1 MRRRALF
8 FAACVICLA
17 LCLVLPVSAKE
28 TEEKLFSD
36 FFSALPPETQA
47 ALDGIK
53 DPNAAA
59 ELVGA
64 EHIASLVLGA
74 LRDGLSASGEFF
86 LKTLGLAL
94 LLAILS
100 QFTAELKDAG
110 ALAAAE
116 IGTGVIL
123 ALSVY
128 RLAAGDMA
136 RLEACLSD
144 MESFSNGLV
153 PVFFGLY
160 AAGGST
166 ATATASAAGFTAFS
180 YLLGRFCVAVLLPLF
195 RLLFG
200 LSVIGVVG
208 GRLQI
213 DGLFSTLKHTYVTVL
228 CFLSLLLVTSLGFQ
242 SALASSA
249 DSLATQSVRFAL
261 GNMIPVIG
269 GQLGGTLRTLSASLG
284 LLKNTVGALS
294 VAALLLLLLPTL
306 VSFLLHRFFLSL
318 SASFSKMLGAG
329 RAEKVFLSF
338 RGMYDLAVATL
349 ALTLVTFL
357 LLFSLLVR
365 CGVAVSAV

>member
-1 MRRRALF
+1 MRRRVLCFAVCFLCL
-8 FAACVICLA
+8 AACFS
-17 LCLVLPVSAKE
+17 LPVSAGE

-36 FFSALPPETQA
+36 FFAALPPETQA
-47 ALDGIK
+47 ALDGIQ
-53 DPNAAA
+53 DPTSAA
-59 ELVGA
+59 ELIGA
-64 EHIASLVLGA
+64 EHIASLLLAA
-74 LRDGLSASGEFF
+74 LKDGLSASGEFF

-94 LLAILS
+94 LVAILS
-100 QFTAELKDAG
+100 QFAAELKDAG
-110 ALAAAE
+110 AIAAAE
-116 IGTGVIL
+116 IGMGVIL
-123 ALSVY
+123 VFSVY
-128 RLAAGDMA
+128 GLAAGDMA
-136 RLEACLSD
+136 RLETALSD
-144 MESFSNGLV
+144 MGNFSNGLV

-180 YLLGRFCVAVLLPLF
+180 YLLGRFCVAVLLPLL

-200 LSVIGVVG
+200 LSVISVAG

-213 DGLFSTLKHTYVTVL
+213 DGLFSTLKHTYITLL

-249 DSLATQSVRFAL
+249 DSMATQSVRFAL

-294 VAALLLLLLPTL
+294 VAALLLLLLPPL
-306 VSFLLHRFFLSL
+306 VSLLLHRFFLSL

-329 RAEKVFLSF
+329 RAEKVFLAF

-357 LLFSLLVR
+357 LLLALLVR
-365 CGVAVSAV
+365 CGVAVSGV

>member
-1 MRRRALF
+1 MRRRILCFIAFFLLLVLF
-8 FAACVICLA
+8 FA
-17 LCLVLPVSAKE
+17 LPVSASE
-28 TEEKLFSD
+28 TEEELFAD
-36 FFSALPPETQA
+36 FFAALPPEVQA
-47 ALDGIK
+47 ALDGIQ
-53 DPNAAA
+53 DPTAAA

-64 EHIASLVLGA
+64 EHIFSLLLTA
-74 LRDGLSASGEFF
+74 LRDGLTASGEFF

-94 LLAILS
+94 LMALLS
-100 QFTAELKDAG
+100 HLTAELKDAG
-110 ALAAAE
+110 VVAAAE
-116 IGTGVIL
+116 IGVGVIL
-123 ALSVY
+123 VLSVY
-128 RLAAGDMA
+128 ALAAGDVT
-136 RLEACLSD
+136 RLETCLSD
-144 MESFSNGLV
+144 MSSFSNGLV

-200 LSVIGVVG
+200 LSVIGVMG
-208 GRLQI
+208 GRLQTE
-213 DGLFSTLKHTYVTVL
+213 GLFSTLKHTYITIL

-249 DSLATQSVRFAL
+249 DSMATQSVRFAL

-284 LLKNTVGALS
+284 LVKNTVGALS
-294 VAALLLLLLPTL
+294 VAALLLLLLPPL
-306 VSFLLHRFFLSL
+306 VSLLLHRFFLSL

-329 RAEKVFLSF
+329 RAEKVFLAF

-357 LLFSLLVR
+357 LLLALLVR
-365 CGVAVSAV
+365 CGIAVATY